1 MKIALLI
8 PCYNRANYLR
18 ECLEYLERADLNKI
32 HEVIFVDDASTDE
45 EVIKILDVF
54 RIKHSNS
61 RILGSN
67 VNHGVVNSMQTGYIW
82 AFANHADLVI
92 NLDSDALV
100 RNDFIDRLI
109 ENYIP
114 GTLLTGFHST
124 TMNRHTILE
133 EAEHFYI
140 KKSVGGINFCIDKA
154 AYDNYVKPAL
164 EETMNGGNW
173 DHRASIR
180 AGQVYSLKQSVIQHI
195 GFESTLGHH
204 DNPDVADTFMPI
216 SLPNVTLI
224 GVDSNK
230 DRLQIAIE
238 KCKENI
244 QFAAVV
250 NLTLDI
256 RSKEQYSE
264 FCIKELYKYVN
275 TAYLLIC
282 QYDGFV
288 HNWKAWDNRYL
299 DYDYIGAPWYYN
311 DGMSVG
317 NGGFSLRSRR
327 LMEILATDETIT
339 ILHPEDHHICR
350 TYRPY
355 LEQKYGIKFA
365 PIELAEKFSFEGY
378 RQPDK
383 FLDRQ
388 FGRHGNNLRT
398 QAVSKVNK
406 RYVVNQF
413 LSLGDILFLIPMIRE
428 LMAEG
433 NTMLWPIDDRYF
445 DISKHFPD
453 VPFVKKSDYPD
464 LPYDSMQMVQT
475 EYGQMLPYRFAI
487 EIMGR
492 PLNKCM
498 DSKYELYRHDY
509 KIWRGLYW
517 LRDKEAE
524 KRLIDMLCLP
534 DKFIVLNRRFGHE
547 AKFMINVELPDNGVR
562 IVEMNSI
569 PGFTLIDWLGVI
581 ERASEIHMSNSSLNY
596 LLELLPVK
604 VPTHIYKRNLWGEI
618 GFSYTRHLFHN
629 PNFIYHE

>member
-18 ECLEYLERADLNKI
+18 ECLEYFERADLSKVEYICLLN
-32 HEVIFVDDASTDE
+32 DASADPE
-45 EVIKILDVF
+45 IENIFCDGNRFNGKAWV
-54 RIKHSNS
+54 HN
-61 RILGSN
+61 N
-67 VNHGVVNSMQTGYIW
+67 YVNEGVVKTLYQGYEYL
-82 AFANHADLVI
+82 FQSHDLVI

-114 GTLLTGFHST
+114 NTLLTGFHST

-133 EAEHFYI
+133 ETEYFYI

-154 AYDNYVKPAL
+154 AYENYVKPAL

-204 DNPDVADTFMPI
+204 DNPDVADTFIPI
-216 SLPNVTLI
+216 NLPNVTLI
-224 GVDSNK
+224 GVDSNEE
-230 DRLQIAIE
+230 RLQIAID

-275 TAYLLIC
+275 TEYLLIC

-327 LMEILATDETIT
+327 LMEVLATDETIT

-383 FLDRQ
+383 FLDKQ

-464 LPYDSMQMVQT
+464 LPYDNMQMVQT
-475 EYGQMLPYRFAI
+475 EHGQMLPYRFAI

-517 LRDKEAE
+517 KRDYEKEGE
-524 KRLIDMLCLP
+524 LITLLDLP
-534 DKFIVLNRRFGHE
+534 ENFILVNRTFGHE
-547 AKFMINVELPDNGVR
+547 AKFVIEPVINSDLP
-562 IVEMNSI
+562 IVEMTNM
-569 PGFTLIDWLGVI
+569 PGFTLIDWLWVI
-581 ERASEIHMSNSSLNY
+581 EKASEIHMSNSSLNY
-596 LLELLPVK
+596 LLELLPIK